1 MKRGGDT
8 PIEVVPGCLTL
19 TLFQRS
25 AKGRRGALHPAKL
38 LDRLICMSVH
48 AAESIA
54 AKLRRAWQQRS
65 QPVRRFAKRWW
76 RRDTV
81 SALLLASLKAVAVV
95 ALPFL
100 VYVRASVYLYRH
112 GAHPWIAILV
122 AAIITCGIVSGIVIL
137 IAHRFRRRARVPT
150 VAKWAALPV
159 VFTWCVY
166 AAFYLSRVNVK
177 SDDVRAY
184 YSSVNPILRVAL
196 STIVLVDPDLV
207 VTDMG
212 RVRGDYRRMGLKVND
227 HTKHYVQPD
236 GWVHA
241 VDLRTRGRGVIRNR
255 LVQFYFW
262 SMGFSTLRH
271 VGTADHLHVQL
282 ASR

>member
-1 MKRGGDT
+1 MT
-8 PIEVVPGCLTL
+8 
-19 TLFQRS
+19 
-25 AKGRRGALHPAKL
+25 AKP
-38 LDRLICMSVH
+38 
-48 AAESIA
+48 AESIA
-54 AKLRRAWQQRS
+54 AKLERLKGEVRREWQQRS
-65 QPVRRFAKRWW
+65 HAVRRFVRRAW
-76 RRDTV
+76 RRETAV
-81 SALLLASLKAVAVV
+81 ALLLASLKALAVV

-112 GAHPWIAILV
+112 GANPWIAILL
-122 AAIITCGIVSGIVIL
+122 AALITCGIVSGFVIL
-137 IAHRFRRRARVPT
+137 IARRFRRRARVPT
-150 VAKWAALPV
+150 VVKWAALPL

-184 YSSVNPILRVAL
+184 YSTVNPILRVAL

-212 RVRGDYRRMGLKVND
+212 RVRADYHRMGLPVNER
-227 HTKHYVQPD
+227 TKHYRQRD

-241 VDLRTRGRGVIRNR
+241 VDLRTRGRGAIRNR
-255 LVQFYFW
+255 AVQLYFW

-282 ASR
+282 ATR

>member
-1 MKRGGDT
+1 MC
-8 PIEVVPGCLTL
+8 I
-19 TLFQRS
+19 
-25 AKGRRGALHPAKL
+25 PA
-38 LDRLICMSVH
+38 D
-48 AAESIA
+48 SIA
-54 AKLRRAWQQRS
+54 AKLEKRKRE
-65 QPVRRFAKRWW
+65 VRREWQSRIQSVRRSVKRVC
-76 RRDTV
+76 RRETV
-81 SALLLASLKAVAVV
+81 TALLLALVKALAVV

-100 VYVRASVYLYRH
+100 VYVRAAVYLYRH

-122 AAIITCGIVSGIVIL
+122 SAILTLAIVSGCVIL
-137 IAHRFRRRARVPT
+137 IARRFRRRARVPT
-150 VAKWAALPV
+150 VVKWAALPV

-177 SDDVRAY
+177 SDDVQAY
-184 YSSVNPILRVAL
+184 YSAVNPILRVAL

-212 RVRGDYRRMGLKVND
+212 RVPADYRRMGLPVND
-227 HTKHYVQPD
+227 RTQHYRQSD

-241 VDLRTRGRGVIRNR
+241 VDLRTRGRGEIRNR
-255 LVQFYFW
+255 LVQLYFW

-282 ASR
+282 ANRP

>member
-1 MKRGGDT
+1 MW
-8 PIEVVPGCLTL
+8 VP
-19 TLFQRS
+19 
-25 AKGRRGALHPAKL
+25 A
-38 LDRLICMSVH
+38 D
-48 AAESIA
+48 SIA
-54 AKLRRAWQQRS
+54 AQLEKLKLEYSREWRPRIQS
-65 QPVRRFAKRWW
+65 VRRSVKRVW
-76 RRDTV
+76 RRETV
-81 SALLLASLKAVAVV
+81 AALLLASLKALTVV

-100 VYVRASVYLYRH
+100 LYVRASVYLYRH
-112 GAHPWIAILV
+112 GAHPWLAILLS
-122 AAIITCGIVSGIVIL
+122 AILTLGIVSGLVIL
-137 IAHRFRRRARVPT
+137 IARRFRRRARVPPL
-150 VAKWAALPV
+150 VKWAALPV

-184 YSSVNPILRVAL
+184 YSALNPILRVAL

-212 RVRGDYRRMGLKVND
+212 RVPANYRRMGLAVND
-227 HTKHYVQPD
+227 RTKHYRQSN

-241 VDLRTRGRGVIRNR
+241 VDLRTRGRGEIRNR
-255 LVQFYFW
+255 VVQLYFW

-282 ASR
+282 ATRP

>member
-1 MKRGGDT
+1 M
-8 PIEVVPGCLTL
+8 
-19 TLFQRS
+19 
-25 AKGRRGALHPAKL
+25 PA
-38 LDRLICMSVH
+38 D
-48 AAESIA
+48 SIA
-54 AKLRRAWQQRS
+54 ARLEELKRQ
-65 QPVRRFAKRWW
+65 VRREWQPRIESVRRSVRRVW
-76 RRDTV
+76 RREAV
-81 SALLLASLKAVAVV
+81 AALLLASLKVLALV

-122 AAIITCGIVSGIVIL
+122 SAILTVGIVAGFVIL
-137 IAHRFRRRARVPT
+137 IARRFRGRARVPT
-150 VAKWAALPV
+150 VVKWAALPV

-166 AAFYLSRVNVK
+166 AAFYLSRVHVK

-184 YSSVNPILRVAL
+184 YSAVHPILRVAL

-212 RVRGDYRRMGLKVND
+212 RVPASYRRMGLPVN
-227 HTKHYVQPD
+227 HRTKHYRQSD

-255 LVQFYFW
+255 VVQLYFW

-271 VGTADHLHVQL
+271 VGTADHLHVEL
-282 ASR
+282 ATR

>member
-1 MKRGGDT
+1 
-8 PIEVVPGCLTL
+8 
-19 TLFQRS
+19 
-25 AKGRRGALHPAKL
+25 
-38 LDRLICMSVH
+38 MSMP
-48 AAESIA
+48 AESIA
-54 AKLRRAWQQRS
+54 AKLEKLKREVQREWQQRTHT
-65 QPVRRFAKRWW
+65 VRRFVKRLS
-76 RRDTV
+76 RREAV
-81 SALLLASLKAVAVV
+81 AAIVLASLKGLAVV

-112 GAHPWIAILV
+112 GANPWLAILLAAILTLAIV
-122 AAIITCGIVSGIVIL
+122 AAFVIL
-137 IAHRFRRRARVPT
+137 IARRFRGRARVPT
-150 VAKWAALPV
+150 VVKWAALPV
-159 VFTWCVY
+159 VFTWCIY
-166 AAFYLSRVNVK
+166 AVFYLSRVNVK

-184 YSSVNPILRVAL
+184 YSAVNPILRVAL

-212 RVRGDYRRMGLKVND
+212 RVRADYRRMRLKVND
-227 HTKHYVQPD
+227 RTKHYRQPD

-255 LVQFYFW
+255 LVQLYFW

-282 ASR
+282 ATRSP

>member
-1 MKRGGDT
+1 
-8 PIEVVPGCLTL
+8 
-19 TLFQRS
+19 
-25 AKGRRGALHPAKL
+25 
-38 LDRLICMSVH
+38 MSVL
-48 AAESIA
+48 AARLEELKREVRSE
-54 AKLRRAWQQRS
+54 WQRRS
-65 QPVRRFAKRWW
+65 QPVRRFVKRAW
-76 RRDTV
+76 RRETV
-81 SALLLASLKAVAVV
+81 AVLLFAALKAVAVV
-95 ALPFL
+95 ALPFV

-122 AAIITCGIVSGIVIL
+122 AAMITSGIVSGLVIL
-137 IAHRFRRRARVPT
+137 IAHRFRRRLRVPT
-150 VAKWAALPV
+150 VLKWAALPI

-177 SDDVRAY
+177 SNEVRAY
-184 YSSVNPILRVAL
+184 YSAVHPILRVAL

-212 RVRGDYRRMGLKVND
+212 RVRADYRRMGLPVNER
-227 HTKHYVQPD
+227 TKHYVQPD

-241 VDLRTRGRGVIRNR
+241 VDLRTRGRGAIRNR
-255 LVQFYFW
+255 VVQLYFW

-282 ASR
+282 ATR

>member
-1 MKRGGDT
+1 MKVKAVDRNAGRVRALIESVRRSMKRVWRR
-8 PIEVVPGCLTL
+8 ETL
-19 TLFQRS
+19 T
-25 AKGRRGALHPAKL
+25 
-38 LDRLICMSVH
+38 
-48 AAESIA
+48 
-54 AKLRRAWQQRS
+54 
-65 QPVRRFAKRWW
+65 
-76 RRDTV
+76 
-81 SALLLASLKAVAVV
+81 ALLLASLKALAVV

-100 VYVRASVYLYRH
+100 VYVRAAVSLYRH
-112 GAHPWIAILV
+112 GAHPWIAILLS
-122 AAIITCGIVSGIVIL
+122 AILTCGIVSGCVIL
-137 IAHRFRRRARVPT
+137 IARRFRGRARVPT
-150 VAKWAALPV
+150 VVKWAALPV

-212 RVRGDYRRMGLKVND
+212 RVPEDYRRMGLPVND
-227 HTKHYVQPD
+227 RTKHYRQQD

-255 LVQFYFW
+255 LVQLYFW

-271 VGTADHLHVQL
+271 VGTADHLHVEL
-282 ASR
+282 ATRP